1 MNSNIDCT
9 TARPDDTAFNIEENQ
24 PSTQH
29 KVNISRKPAS
39 FMDDNSMLSEEDYA
53 AYITSQNNMDEDI
66 VYSSPPV
73 REPLRGDH
81 P

>member
-1 MNSNIDCT
+1 
-9 TARPDDTAFNIEENQ
+9 
-24 PSTQH
+24 
-29 KVNISRKPAS
+29 
-39 FMDDNSMLSEEDYA
+39 MDDDSMLLEEDYA
-53 AYITSQNNMDEDI
+53 AYIASQNNMDEDI